1 MQLVEIKKNNT
12 GTGLLIENDGYI
24 SMDTGDN
31 KKLYE
36 SIKLNEGL
44 EDGWNVPKP
53 FVVSAVFQKFD
64 IENANGRIYPEAVLK
79 AQVEKYMEKIADR
92 RGYGEC
98 YKPDVKILTET
109 GWKTLRDVNE
119 GENIITLNPSTKKI
133 ELKPVLKKV
142 HYDFEGKLVHIEG
155 NGINESVTPD
165 YKFPICKR
173 DGSFRGFF
181 TAEDIMNE
189 TIPDK
194 AHNFI
199 PKTGKWEIQDEEY
212 FTIPAI
218 ESPDKRTLNNHP
230 NAGEPLKIRKD
241 LFMKFMGIY
250 LSEGDLG
257 KTSNYVRI
265 HQKKEN
271 VCEAIQEL
279 FEEIGLPYRVDVR
292 KNDGKKTF
300 MISDPR
306 LHKYLKCLGNC
317 YTKYVPFE
325 VKNSSVENLK
335 LFYEWFVL
343 GDGRIRGDKRKT
355 SKLTDD
361 VFSVSEQLALDLNEI
376 QMKIGY
382 WGSFHEEERNNDRL
396 IEGRLIE
403 GKNCHRMYFSLR
415 GLTKGIYT
423 DKRFIETTF
432 EDYSG
437 PVECVEVENHIWYVM
452 SNGKCHWTGNCNHP
466 EDSSINLSRIGMNII
481 ELHWEG
487 HTLVGKIEIPV
498 TEGFRKLGIV
508 STCADEVA
516 NLLMNNLKIG
526 VSSRG
531 VGSVEQRY
539 GKYMVGDDYELICW
553 DVVSDPSTPNA
564 WISSNEEELQR
575 YVESKD
581 KEKNTLL
588 EKLNRFDSWLL
599 K

>member
-1 MQLVEIKKNNT
+1 MRLVEIKKNNI

-24 SMDTGDN
+24 SMNSPEN
-31 KKLYE
+31 KKIYE
-36 SIKLNEGL
+36 SIRLNEEIEG
-44 EDGWNVPKP
+44 GWNVPKP
-53 FVVSAVFQKFD
+53 FIVSAVFQKFG
-64 IENANGRIYPEAVLK
+64 IENANGRIYPENVLR

-109 GWKTLRDVNE
+109 GWKALGNVRE
-119 GENIITLNPSTKKI
+119 GENVLTLNPNTKKVEI
-133 ELKPVLKKV
+133 KPILKKI
-142 HYDFEGKLVHIEG
+142 HYDFSGKLIHVNG
-155 NGINESVTPD
+155 NGINESVTPNH
-165 YKFPICKR
+165 KFPIFKR
-173 DGSFRGFF
+173 NGDFRGFF

-189 TIPDK
+189 TIPDNT
-194 AHNFI
+194 HNFI
-199 PKTGKWEIQDEEY
+199 PKTGEWDFQDDEY

-218 ESPDKRTLNNHP
+218 KSPDKRTLKYHP
-230 NAGEPLKIRKD
+230 DADKPLNIRKD

-271 VCEAIQEL
+271 VCEAILEL
-279 FEEIGLPYRVDVR
+279 FEDIGLPYRVDTR
-292 KNDGKKTF
+292 KSDGKKTF

-306 LHKYLKCLGNC
+306 LHKYLEPLGNC
-317 YTKYVPFE
+317 YTKYIPFE
-325 VKNSSVENLK
+325 IKNSSVKNLRI
-335 LFYEWFVL
+335 FYDWFVL
-343 GDGRIRGDKRKT
+343 GDGRVRGDKRKD
-355 SKLTDD
+355 KRLTDD
-361 VFSVSEQLALDLNEI
+361 VFSASERLILDLNEI
-376 QMKIGY
+376 QFKIGY

-396 IEGRLIE
+396 IEDRLIE
-403 GKNCHRMYFSLR
+403 GKNCHKMYFSLR

-423 DKRFIETTF
+423 DKRFIKTAF
-432 EDYSG
+432 EEYSG
-437 PVECVEVENHIWYVM
+437 PVECIEVENHTWYVM

-508 STCADEVA
+508 STTADEVA
-516 NLLMNNLKIG
+516 NLLLNNLKIG

-564 WISSNEEELQR
+564 WISTNEEGLQQ
-575 YVESKD
+575 YIESREKKD
-581 KEKNTLL
+581 DVIL
-588 EKLNRFDSWLL
+588 EKLNKFDDWLI